1 MRKLFSILL
10 LLTTTLALVY
20 CTTETTTTDG
30 TETTSCDCSTDK
42 EAILLQDIKELVF
55 LKGALTLSRREP
67 AIPQL
72 DCVGGSAKGVHEP
85 NSVRCVNTG
94 NTEPHWRCEATLEDS
109 VQLGVCTVS
118 CEGYRTGS
126 DPYVLRGSCGLA
138 YNLEYTNW
146 APYLWAK
153 ALRILSIMIWTPLK
167 WLSYAAASLLVGLVV
182 LTLIRR
188 PALRARHASQGK
200 AGEFKKKSPPKVKY
214 VKVDEDEDE
223 DEDLDEEDVEE
234 EETVWSGRLRSK
246 RSAGKAGR

>member
-20 CTTETTTTDG
+20 CTTETTTTD
-30 TETTSCDCSTDK
+30 ETTSCDCSTDK

-167 WLSYAAASLLVGLVV
+167 WLSYAAASLFVGLVV

-188 PALRARHASQGK
+188 PALRARHHAAQGK